1 MSNSGNANKKEG
13 SLSGSGARFSHT
25 PDRHYLHPNS
35 HKRPRSPADF
45 KREPSPLELGD
56 SVNLQI
62 ASSSA
67 IIDKACVMDISTANV
82 TNVDEYIQ
90 LFLTEYCVIDR
101 AAFEDVS
108 EPSVK
113 IVVVEEDEDQ
123 EKARVGTLRS
133 APMPIP
139 EIENDSA
146 ESDFQAKKKLRLR
159 IALMT

>member
-1 MSNSGNANKKEG
+1 MSSSGNAKKEG
-13 SLSGSGARFSHT
+13 SLGGGARFSHT

-35 HKRPRSPADF
+35 HKRRRSPADF
-45 KREPSPLELGD
+45 NRSPSPFELGD

-67 IIDKACVMDISTANV
+67 IIDKACVMDISSSDMKNI
-82 TNVDEYIQ
+82 DEYIQ

-108 EPSVK
+108 EPTVK
-113 IVVVEEDEDQ
+113 IVVVEEDENQ
-123 EKARVGTLRS
+123 EKVRVGMMRT
-133 APMPIP
+133 APKPIE
-139 EIENDSA
+139 EITEIPA
-146 ESDFQAKKKLRLR
+146 ESDSQAKKKLRLR

>member
-1 MSNSGNANKKEG
+1 MSSSGNAKKEG
-13 SLSGSGARFSHT
+13 SLGNSGARFSHT

-45 KREPSPLELGD
+45 KREPSPLELGN

-67 IIDKACVMDISTANV
+67 IIDKACVMDISTSNV

-113 IVVVEEDEDQ
+113 ILVVEEDEDE
-123 EKARVGTLRS
+123 EKARVGTKRT
-133 APMPIP
+133 APMPVQ
-139 EIENDSA
+139 EIEENAA

-159 IALMT
+159 IALKT